1 MCHSHPWLPVPVAAL
16 ARATLARLVT
26 GCVATLAFIYVL
38 PSVEAP
44 ASINAYRIRIASGCE
59 EAVKSG

>member
-1 MCHSHPWLPVPVAAL
+1 MCHSHPCLPVPVKAP
-16 ARATLARLVT
+16 ARATLARLVI

-44 ASINAYRIRIASGCE
+44 ASTNVYKKRIAAGCE